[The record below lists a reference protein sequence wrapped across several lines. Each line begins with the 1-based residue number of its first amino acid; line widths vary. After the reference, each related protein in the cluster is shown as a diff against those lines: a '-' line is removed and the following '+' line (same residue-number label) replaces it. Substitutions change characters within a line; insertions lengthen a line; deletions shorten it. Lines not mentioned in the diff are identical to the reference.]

1 MNPTNP
7 KFAIGR
13 TAWPLAA
20 LALLSAC
27 ASAPPPQE
35 QLAVGRA
42 AVARAEAPAAA
53 DAPIEMAAARDK
65 LARANLAL
73 ANKDPVLARQLAE
86 QAEADATLAEAMAR
100 STRSQKALAQVR
112 EGIRQLR
119 EEAARP

>member
-1 MNPTNP
+1 MNPSTP
-7 KFAIGR
+7 RSAIGHA
-13 TAWPLAA
+13 AWSLAA

-27 ASAPPPQE
+27 ASPPPPQE

-42 AVARAEAPAAA
+42 AVARAESPAAA

>member
-1 MNPTNP
+1 MNFKNPTS
-7 KFAIGR
+7 ALSR
-13 TAWPLAA
+13 AAWPLAA

-27 ASAPPPQE
+27 ASAPPPNE

-86 QAEADATLAEAMAR
+86 QAEADATLAEAQAR